1 VAQRTVQAPQ
11 AAAQTPATPSAWSA
25 LRYGV
30 FRYLWIATVVSN
42 IGAWMYSAA
51 SGWLMT
57 SLDPNPLIVSLVQVA
72 NSLPLFLFALPA
84 GALADMIDKRR
95 LILAL
100 EILTTIFSAAFALL
114 VSVHLATPGVLLLF
128 TFLVGILGALETP
141 AWQAIVPLLVP
152 KPALS
157 SAVAVNSVG
166 VNISRVL
173 GPALGGIIILSF
185 GIAAPFWLDAVSN
198 LGVIAVIYR
207 WCPPARPAR
216 VLPAEHLA
224 GAMRAGL
231 RYVRNNRRLRA
242 TLVRTIGFFLFASAY
257 WALLP
262 VVARSQLHGGAT
274 LYGVLL
280 GAIGAG
286 AVGGAFVLPRAKARS
301 GPDGLVVGGEIG
313 TAAALILFGL
323 AHEPWVAVLACLIAG
338 VSWIGVL
345 SSLNVSA
352 QVALPDWVRGRGLAV
367 YVTVFFGAMTV
378 GSALWGFVAD
388 RIGLPLAH
396 YAAAGGA
403 LLAMLA
409 TRRWKLRSGPI
420 ADLTPSMHW
429 PEPVLSGAVEEDAG
443 PVLVTIEYHVTLE
456 NRAAVMA
463 ALSQGSHE
471 RKRDGAYA
479 WYVFQDT
486 AHPERIIETFL
497 VDSWLEHL
505 RQHRRVT
512 KADSQAEDH
521 LRQLVREEPKVT
533 HYIAVEAQPITR
545 PPPGPPG

>member
-1 VAQRTVQAPQ
+1 MVAQRTVKTPAQ
-11 AAAQTPATPSAWSA
+11 AAEPPAAVSPWSA

-30 FRYLWIATVVSN
+30 FRSLWLATVVSN
-42 IGAWMYSAA
+42 VGGWMYNAA

-57 SLDPNPLIVSLVQVA
+57 SLNPNPLIVSLVQVA

-95 LILAL
+95 FILWL
-100 EILTTIFSAAFALL
+100 EILTTVCSAAFALL
-114 VSVHLATPGVLLLF
+114 VTLHVASPSGLLWF
-128 TFLVGILGALETP
+128 TFFIGVLGALETP

-152 KPALS
+152 KPALA

-173 GPALGGIIILSF
+173 GPALTGVVILGF
-185 GIAAPFWLDAVSN
+185 GIAAPFWLDAISN
-198 LGVIAVIYR
+198 LGVIAVIFW

-216 VLPAEHLA
+216 ALPAEHLA
-224 GAMRAGL
+224 GAMRAGV
-231 RYVRNNRRLRA
+231 RYVRYNRRLRA
-242 TLVRTIGFFLFASAY
+242 TLVRSVGFFLFASAY

-262 VVARSQLHGGAT
+262 LVSKQQLHGGAT

-286 AVGGAFVLPRAKARS
+286 AVGGAFALPRAKARS
-301 GPDGLVVGGEIG
+301 GPDGVVVAGEVG
-313 TAAALILFGL
+313 TAAALILFGF
-323 AHEPWVAVLACLIAG
+323 AREPWVAVLACLIAG
-338 VSWIGVL
+338 VAWIGVL
-345 SSLNVSA
+345 ASLNVSA

-367 YVTVFFGAMTV
+367 YVTVFFGTMTV
-378 GSALWGFVAD
+378 GSALWGLIAD
-388 RIGLPLAH
+388 RSGLPVAH
-396 YAAAGGA
+396 YVAGGGA

-409 TRRWKLRSGPI
+409 TRRWKLRSGPV

-429 PEPVLSGAVEEDAG
+429 PEPVTAATVEEDAG
-443 PVLVTIEYHVTLE
+443 PVLVTVEYRVAPE
-456 NRAAVMA
+456 NRTAVFA
-463 ALSQGSHE
+463 ALVQSSQE

-479 WYVFQDT
+479 WNLFQDT
-486 AHPERIIETFL
+486 AQPERIVETFL

-512 KADSQAEDH
+512 RADREVEAK
-521 LRQLVREEPKVT
+521 LRQLVRGEPVIT
-533 HYIAVEAQPITR
+533 HYIAVETHPASR
-545 PPPGPPG
+545 PPPSTD